1 MNLYIKATLL
11 ISESR
16 VSNIQNFNYRIRN
29 LLKKGDELLHEEVT
43 FEDETNPALILI
55 KMAKES
61 AKYKTRMEEI
71 NGFNEVS
78 ARSFLKHY
86 FRF

>member
-1 MNLYIKATLL
+1 MNPSTHRIIESCVCD
-11 ISESR
+11 IS
-16 VSNIQNFNYRIRN
+16 NFNFRIRN